1 MSLVSSISGEGID
14 TVWLDIQLLMDWRK
28 ESGSWLKRRET
39 QAVHWFKNE
48 VQNRIINE
56 MNNKPDVKKQMKILS
71 KKVALNELSP
81 DSAAKKIIESF
92 NK

>member
-1 MSLVSSISGEGID
+1 M
-14 TVWLDIQLLMDWRK
+14 
-28 ESGSWLKRRET
+28 
-39 QAVHWFKNE
+39 HWFKNE